1 MWRCKHTWK
10 KSSINTLWCL
20 IGCSIGDL
28 GTIFYFQNIDHSYSV
43 LTVMGLAIIMGLI
56 TSIILETF
64 ILLKDFNFKDALKI
78 ALGMSL
84 ISMIGMEVAMN
95 SVDFMLNGKAV
106 INLETLVPVLLA
118 GFITPLP
125 YNYWRLKKFGIACH

>member
-1 MWRCKHTWK
+1 MWTCKHTWK

-64 ILLKDFNFKDALKI
+64 IGF
-78 ALGMSL
+78 
-84 ISMIGMEVAMN
+84 
-95 SVDFMLNGKAV
+95 GK
-106 INLETLVPVLLA
+106 
-118 GFITPLP
+118 
-125 YNYWRLKKFGIACH
+125 